1 MRGNH
6 IHLGRQ
12 DYSEPAPISSGERA
26 LVESCVLVKRPS
38 SKFWHDVYR
47 AGKFVGGVAR
57 YMSGQVYRPVGIE
70 AGDYLLATNDWNRTD
85 PQYASA
91 ILHLLRHEL
100 SADLLLAS

>member
-47 AGKFVGGVAR
+47 AGKFVGGVA
-57 YMSGQVYRPVGIE
+57 VIPPIPT
-70 AGDYLLATNDWNRTD
+70 ATRSRTVTQ
-85 PQYASA
+85 PWPIAA
-91 ILHLLRHEL
+91 LG
-100 SADLLLAS
+100 